1 MLKRIIILLVDELQE
16 LVRAFVIYFPTSYTG
31 GLLRRKYY
39 RRLLRGHLGKKAQ
52 IGRGTQIYHEAPISI
67 GDEFYTGPGVV
78 ISPNQSFGIII
89 GNHVS
94 IAPGAFI
101 RAGNHNYYSLD
112 KVIQKQGHVAK
123 KLVLQDGRLTSIVI
137 EDDVLIGAYAVILS
151 GTKIGKGSVIAP
163 GTVVSFEVPPY
174 SLVAG
179 NPGRVFANRQQ
190 INFSKGYEAF
200 P

>member
-1 MLKRIIILLVDELQE
+1 MLHRVFTILREEGKE
-16 LVRAFVIYFPTSYTG
+16 LVRFFVVYFPTPYFG
-31 GLLRRKYY
+31 AILRRKYY
-39 RRLLRGHLGKKAQ
+39 KSVLKNNIGNCSQL
-52 IGRGTQIYHEAPISI
+52 GRGTQIYNEAPISI
-67 GDEFYTGPGVV
+67 GEEFYTGPGVA

-89 GNHVS
+89 GNNVS

-123 KLVLQDGRLTSIVI
+123 KLVLQDGRSASIVI

-151 GTKIGKGSVIAP
+151 GTKIGKGSIIAP
-163 GTVVSFEVPPY
+163 GTVVSFEIPPY

-190 INFSKGYEAF
+190 TNFSKGNELF
-200 P
+200 S